1 MRSYAAIPAILFS
14 LFITSGVAEAKPP
27 KQNPPVKKATTVK
40 ELIETGKIICTG
52 SGDFDK
58 IIFKKA
64 DFIEIRAV
72 NGKYKH
78 ENVSGVTIVFK
89 CNDGHTF
96 IMSGPNTNQ
105 INNVESIPPTKRD
118 APRDPGGE
126 DTI

>member
-105 INNVESIPPTKRD
+105 INNVESIPPKKGD